1 MELFVRES
9 GSPGAP
15 VIVFLHGAERSGESW
30 RPVVDRMQHYRC
42 LVPDLP
48 HHGESVQVEPFDM
61 AQAASAVAKLIRS
74 RAGTSRVHLVGH
86 SLGAQVGVQL
96 LATEPEL
103 VDRAV
108 LCGAVINTMPGVR
121 PIRLLAGAIAGVIR
135 SIRISLSAQ
144 QNAQLAEVSPARA
157 NHFKPKVLLLSG
169 TQIAQIVTASV
180 GFTPPEGLGSSQSP
194 TLFLAGAREW
204 PVVRQ
209 SGAVLGQRM
218 PNGFDGVVR
227 GMNHD
232 WPLEHPGLF
241 VRTVDRW
248 ISGAPLP
255 PQVSLSKNDPR

>member
-9 GSPGAP
+9 GSLEAP
-15 VIVFLHGAERSGESW
+15 VVVLLHGAERSGESW

-48 HHGESVQVEPFDM
+48 HHGESVQAEPFDM
-61 AQAASAVAKLIRS
+61 EQAASAVAKLIRS

-86 SLGAQVGVQL
+86 SLGAQIGVQL

-121 PIRLLAGAIAGVIR
+121 PMRLLAGAVAGVIR
-135 SIRISLSAQ
+135 SIRISLSQ
-144 QNAQLAEVSPARA
+144 KDAQLAEVSPARA
-157 NHFKPKVLLLSG
+157 HHFKPNALLLSG
-169 TQIAQIVTASV
+169 AQIAQIVTASV
-180 GFTPPEGLGSSQSP
+180 GFTPPEGLGNSQSP

-204 PVVRQ
+204 PLVRL
-209 SGAVLGQRM
+209 SGALLGQRM
-218 PNGFDGVVR
+218 PNGYDGVVR

-232 WPLEHPGLF
+232 WPLQHPGIF

-248 ISGAPLP
+248 IAGTPLP
-255 PQVSLSKNDPR
+255 PQVSISKHDPR